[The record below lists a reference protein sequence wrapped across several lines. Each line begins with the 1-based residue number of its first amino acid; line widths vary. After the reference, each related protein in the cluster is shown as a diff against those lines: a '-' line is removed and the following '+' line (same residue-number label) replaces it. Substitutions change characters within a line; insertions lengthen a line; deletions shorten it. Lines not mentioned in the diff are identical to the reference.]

1 MHPVPSTGR
10 FQLPPAAS
18 MFDRIFSMQRFSHS
32 HCHKYLNL
40 CDHTARS
47 MLYCFFSL
55 SAACSVLQN
64 KPMLLSSPNLS
75 VHNYTQSSQ
84 PPSESS
90 SLLFTLLLYPPRHLS
105 SMIAMYVYLESRCR
119 IAWWS
124 AKSLFYPET
133 QVLDSSCKHYVVS
146 SRNCVM
152 LLYVH
157 LTLCFITR

>member
-1 MHPVPSTGR
+1 
-10 FQLPPAAS
+10 
-18 MFDRIFSMQRFSHS
+18 MFDRIFSMQHGFSQPLSQIPQLMWS
-32 HCHKYLNL
+32 HCKLNAL
-40 CDHTARS
+40 
-47 MLYCFFSL
+47 LFFSL

-90 SLLFTLLLYPPRHLS
+90 SLLSTLLLYPPRHLS

-133 QVLDSSCKHYVVS
+133 QVLDSSCKHGVVS
-146 SRNCVM
+146 SRSCVI

-157 LTLCFITR
+157 LTLCFIAR

>member
-1 MHPVPSTGR
+1 
-10 FQLPPAAS
+10 
-18 MFDRIFSMQRFSHS
+18 MFDRNFSMQHGS
-32 HCHKYLNL
+32 L
-40 CDHTARS
+40 TATVTNTS
-47 MLYCFFSL
+47 TYVITLQAQCSSVFFSL

-90 SLLFTLLLYPPRHLS
+90 SLLSTLLLYPPRHLS
-105 SMIAMYVYLESRCR
+105 SMIAMYVYLESRCH

-124 AKSLFYPET
+124 AKSLFYLET
-133 QVLDSSCKHYVVS
+133 QVLDSSCKHGVVS
-146 SRNCVM
+146 LRSCVI

-157 LTLCFITR
+157 LTLCFIAR

>member
-1 MHPVPSTGR
+1 MRSNYCDSTDLFSWLDECR
-10 FQLPPAAS
+10 LAALKNKYIIDVCS
-18 MFDRIFSMQRFSHS
+18 IEFSACNTVSHS

-40 CDHTARS
+40 CDHTASS
-47 MLYCFFSL
+47 MLFCFFSL

-90 SLLFTLLLYPPRHLS
+90 SLLSTLLLYPPRHLS

-119 IAWWS
+119 IA
-124 AKSLFYPET
+124 
-133 QVLDSSCKHYVVS
+133 
-146 SRNCVM
+146 
-152 LLYVH
+152 
-157 LTLCFITR
+157 